1 MSLTDQK
8 SSLKL
13 SKKTVLFGMT
23 RKELKSKGGLVLLQI
38 FLTLLL
44 ITFLVPALWMVS
56 SSLKASTEVFAHPIV
71 WIPKDPQWSNYL
83 KVFQLP
89 GMPFATFI
97 KNTFIVVTI
106 AVTGTVISSALVA
119 YSFAR
124 LRWPS
129 RDVWFAILVATM
141 MLPDVI
147 MLIPRFIIFRNLGWL
162 DTLLPLTVP
171 YWFALTPLYVFLMR
185 QFFKTIPVE
194 LEEAALIDGASRLR
208 ILFQVVLPLS
218 KPVIATV
225 AVFAFLQ
232 HYNDYL
238 NPLIYINS
246 MKNWTLPLGIAAL
259 NADESFR
266 ATWEMLFAAST
277 VMVIPVILLFIIAQR
292 YFVQGIT
299 MTGFG
304 GR

>member
-1 MSLTDQK
+1 MTTQNVQTAATRNSPTL
-8 SSLKL
+8 
-13 SKKTVLFGMT
+13 LFGKT
-23 RKELKSKGGLVLLQI
+23 RKQWTSIMGLVLLQI
-38 FLTLLL
+38 FLIILV
-44 ITFLVPALWMVS
+44 ISFLVPALWMVS
-56 SSLKASTEVFAHPIV
+56 SSLKVSTEVFAHPIV
-71 WIPKDPQWSNYL
+71 WIPESPQWDNYL

-89 GMPFATFI
+89 GIPFGLFI
-97 KNTFIVVTI
+97 WNSIKVVTI
-106 AVTGTVISSALVA
+106 AVIGTVISSAMVA

-124 LRWPS
+124 LRWPG
-129 RDVWFAILVATM
+129 RDIFFALLISTM
-141 MLPDVI
+141 MLPEVI
-147 MLIPRFIIFRNLGWL
+147 MLIPRFLIFRNLGWI

-171 YWFALTPLYVFLMR
+171 YWFAITPIYVFLMR
-185 QFFKTIPVE
+185 QFFKSIPME
-194 LEEAALIDGASRLR
+194 LEEAALIDGAGRVR
-208 ILFQVVLPLS
+208 ILFQIIMPLS

-225 AVFAFLQ
+225 MVFALLQ

-246 MKNWTLPLGIAAL
+246 IQNWTLPLGIASL

-266 ATWEMLFAAST
+266 ATWEILFAAT
-277 VMVIPVILLFIIAQR
+277 TIMVAPVILIFIFAQR